1 MSGANLREYAEWIIL
16 SGMISWT
23 VTCFTNKRECKVTGQ
38 EIEDKKLMYKRLLP
52 RKQERKLRP
61 RQHEQAITWQA
72 SGACA
77 CYSWRWFKLIVKQR
91 YILYHMYGCF
101 KTVQNVASS
110 VIVYLRSWAQS
121 RCYMKLLLGGRG
133 GRFSSLSKS
142 VWNVLSSSSR
152 PSVYFRISEQSSW
165 SIFLLMQSMNLS
177 MWLWR

>member
-1 MSGANLREYAEWIIL
+1 MSGANLREYVVWIIL

-23 VTCFTNKRECKVTGQ
+23 VTCFTNKRECKVTRQ

-77 CYSWRWFKLIVKQR
+77 CYSWRWLKLIVKQR

-121 RCYMKLLLGGRG
+121 FHLAIAVIWN
-133 GRFSSLSKS
+133 FSWEGEVADFPLCRNLFEMSFPRLP
-142 VWNVLSSSSR
+142 VL
-152 PSVYFRISEQSSW
+152 QCT
-165 SIFLLMQSMNLS
+165 
-177 MWLWR
+177 